1 MTRRPL
7 LLAALASASLLSAC
21 GTPNRGLE
29 SVHQPVVSRQD
40 YAFDVAIG
48 ADGLAPGEQQ
58 RLGGWMETLRA
69 GYGDTIALDNPYG
82 GAGNAAAD
90 VAAVAARYGL
100 LLAEAAPV
108 TGAPIAPGTLR
119 VVLSRARAHVPS
131 CPDYSRM
138 YEPNFNAH
146 TGSNYGCATNTNLA
160 AMVADPN
167 DLVRGARTDATSDA
181 LTGTRAIT
189 ALREHEPTGQ
199 GGVWVKSKA
208 EATTG
213 GNSK

>member
-1 MTRRPL
+1 MTTRPI
-7 LLAALASASLLSAC
+7 LLATLAASTLLAAC

-48 ADGLAPGEQQ
+48 ADGLAPGEPQ
-58 RLGGWMETLRA
+58 RLDGWMESLRV
-69 GYGDTIALDNPYG
+69 GYGDTVALDNPYG
-82 GAGNAAAD
+82 GAGRAAAD
-90 VAAVAARYGL
+90 VAAVAARRGL

-119 VVLSRARAHVPS
+119 VVVSRARASVPN
-131 CPDYSRM
+131 CPDYSRV

-167 DLVRGARTDATSDA
+167 DLVRGATRGGETDAVTA
-181 LTGTRAIT
+181 TRAI
-189 ALREHEPTGQ
+189 AAMRAQAPTGN
-199 GGVWVKSKA
+199 GGTWVKNKA
-208 EATTG
+208 EQTTG
-213 GNSK
+213 GNQ